1 MKAIIYPWG
10 RNEPIS
16 QLAADF
22 PALEWVVAGS
32 DDELA
37 RAIAGASILVTSN
50 RVITEAW
57 GTALRTVPHK
67 IGWIH
72 FSSAGIERGL
82 EIGFPPD
89 VKVTNSTGI
98 KATIVS
104 EHAMLLLLAL
114 ARKLPETSA
123 DQLARRYRRDQFF
136 SSLGTLEGK
145 TVCIIGRGA
154 IGREL
159 VRKLRAFDARVIAV
173 SRTVTEAGDLDA
185 VFPRERMAEAF
196 AQADFVAI
204 CTSGDETS
212 HHLIGAAELAAM
224 KPTVFVVNV
233 ARGSIVDEP
242 ALVAALQ
249 RADRAGAGLDAQ
261 EIEPMPAAS
270 PLWDMPNVIITP
282 HIAGGGSTG
291 YPMQRKLFAENLDRF
306 RQGQAVDERMQNPGR
321 RR

>member
-1 MKAIIYPWG
+1 MKAVIYPWG

-22 PALEWVVAGS
+22 PALEWAVVGS
-32 DDELA
+32 DEEFA
-37 RAIAGASILVTSN
+37 RAIAGASILITSN
-50 RVITEAW
+50 RVVSLAW
-57 GTALRTVPHK
+57 GAALRSVPHQ
-67 IGWIH
+67 IEWIH

-82 EIGFPPD
+82 EIGFPD
-89 VKVTNSTGI
+89 GVKVTNSTGI
-98 KATIVS
+98 KATMVS

-136 SSLGTLEGK
+136 NSLGTLEGK

-173 SRTVTEAGDLDA
+173 SRTVTEAGELDA
-185 VFPRERMAEAF
+185 VFPRERTGEAF

-212 HHLIGAAELAAM
+212 HHLIGAAELASM
-224 KPTVFVVNV
+224 KPTAFLVNV
-233 ARGSIVDEP
+233 ARGSIVDETG
-242 ALVAALQ
+242 LIAALQ
-249 RADRAGAGLDAQ
+249 QGRIAGAGLDAQ
-261 EIEPMPAAS
+261 EIEPIPAGS

-291 YPMQRKLFAENLDRF
+291 YPLQKKLFAENLERF
-306 RQGQAVDERMQNPGR
+306 RQGQPLMNECRLPAAG
-321 RR
+321 